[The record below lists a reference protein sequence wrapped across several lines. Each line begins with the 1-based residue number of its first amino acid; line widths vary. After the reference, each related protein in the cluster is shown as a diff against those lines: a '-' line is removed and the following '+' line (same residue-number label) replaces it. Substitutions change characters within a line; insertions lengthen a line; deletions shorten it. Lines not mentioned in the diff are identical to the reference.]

1 MKIDSSTNIT
11 HLQPGATRDAQRT
24 GGPQNATRADAVSS
38 SWTPSSASDASRDID
53 TAKVDEIRQAI
64 RDGSFEIRSDR
75 IADGLI
81 QSARELVDDQS

>member
-11 HLQPGATRDAQRT
+11 HIQTGTTRDTQR
-24 GGPQNATRADAVSS
+24 GSGDKSATQVSEVSS
-38 SWTPSSASDASRDID
+38 SWKPSSASDASRDID

-81 QSARELVDDQS
+81 QSAQELIGDQS